1 MNTTASKVFV
11 FNVLGLFAAISV
23 LLLAQGLTHPEKA
36 EAYPAIKH
44 TTGFQQVCHQS
55 AVGNFDPIVSA
66 RSRPDPDQPPPFGHR
81 HVFFGATAIN
91 NFYTKEPP
99 ELPLVT
105 TGPYPIYNADG
116 TLNDM
121 SQFYRYSTTE
131 ELQAGTS
138 NCKFK
143 STYPNTNK
151 SAYWAP
157 DLMLK
162 NGKGAGI
169 QSAHVYY
176 RAGNLTD
183 AEIAKMEA
191 FPPGLKMIVGP
202 NVPDSSVFWTC
213 NLGTGKDGDTRYDH
227 PQNCIGGSYNTLHI
241 FFPQC
246 GNGDLA
252 TLDPDNPNTY
262 PVNDHRSHMAF
273 PVNGQCP
280 PDHPVVYPRINFAV
294 QYQAQNA
301 AGAQLSSGD
310 AYTSAHTDAF
320 EAWDQ
325 QNLQALIDKCI
336 KSGVNC
342 GVEPQP

>member
-1 MNTTASKVFV
+1 MNTTALKVFV
-11 FNVLGLFAAISV
+11 FNVLGLFAAICG

-55 AVGNFDPIVSA
+55 AVGNFDPIVSDH
-66 RSRPDPDQPPPFGHR
+66 SLDPDQPPPVGHR

-91 NFYTKEPP
+91 NFYTGPTATPP
-99 ELPLVT
+99 NG
-105 TGPYPIYNADG
+105 GPYPIYNANG

-131 ELQAGTS
+131 DLQAGTS

-143 STYPNTNK
+143 STYRNTNK

-162 NGKGAGI
+162 NGKWAGI

-176 RAGNLTD
+176 RAGNLSD

-191 FPPGLKMIVGP
+191 FPPGLKMIVR
-202 NVPDSSVFWTC
+202 NVPDSSVYWTC

-246 GNGDLA
+246 GNGDLD
-252 TLDPDNPNTY
+252 TVDPNKY

-273 PVNGQCP
+273 PGKDGQCP
-280 PDHPVVYPRINFAV
+280 EKYPIVYPRINFAV

-310 AYTSAHTDAF
+310 AYTEAHTDAF
-320 EAWDQ
+320 EAWGDQ
-325 QNLQALIDKCI
+325 QNLQDLIDKCI

>member
-1 MNTTASKVFV
+1 MNTTALKVFV
-11 FNVLGLFAAISV
+11 FNVLGLFAAICG

-44 TTGFQQVCHQS
+44 TTGFQQVCQQS
-55 AVGNFDPIVSA
+55 AVGTFDPIVSW
-66 RSRPDPDQPPPFGHR
+66 DQPNAGHR
-81 HVFFGATAIN
+81 HVFFGNTAI
-91 NFYTKEPP
+91 K
-99 ELPLVT
+99 
-105 TGPYPIYNADG
+105 YNS
-116 TLNDM
+116 TL
-121 SQFYRYSTTE
+121 QT
-131 ELQAGTS
+131 LQAGTS

-151 SAYWAP
+151 SAYWVP

-183 AEIAKMEA
+183 AEIDKMEA
-191 FPPGLKMIVGP
+191 FPQGLKMIVD

-227 PQNCIGGSYNTLHI
+227 PQNCIGNSYNTLHI

-246 GNGDLA
+246 GTGA
-252 TLDPDNPNTY
+252 LDTPPDDPNTS
-262 PVNDHRSHMAF
+262 VNENDHRSHMAF
-273 PVNGQCP
+273 PLQNGQCP
-280 PDHPVVYPRINFAV
+280 PDHPIVYPRINFAV

-301 AGAQLSSGD
+301 VGAQLSSGD
-310 AYTSAHTDAF
+310 AYTSAHADAF
-320 EAWDQ
+320 EVWNKE
-325 QNLQALIDKCI
+325 NLQALIDKCI
-336 KSGVNC
+336 RSGANC
-342 GVEPQP
+342 GVTP

>member
-1 MNTTASKVFV
+1 MNTTALKVFV
-11 FNVLGLFAAISV
+11 FNVLGLFAAICG

-55 AVGNFDPIVSA
+55 AVGTFDPIVSPGQEPA
-66 RSRPDPDQPPPFGHR
+66 GHR
-81 HVFFGATAIN
+81 HVFFGNTAISN
-91 NFYTKEPP
+91 DST
-99 ELPLVT
+99 
-105 TGPYPIYNADG
+105 IAD
-116 TLNDM
+116 L
-121 SQFYRYSTTE
+121 
-131 ELQAGTS
+131 LAGTS

-143 STYPNTNK
+143 STYANTNK
-151 SAYWAP
+151 SAYWVP
-157 DLMLK
+157 DLLLR

-176 RAGNLTD
+176 RAGNLSD
-183 AEIAKMEA
+183 AEIAKMQA
-191 FPPGLKMIVGP
+191 FPQGLKMIVH
-202 NVPDSSVFWTC
+202 NVPDSNVYWTC
-213 NLGTGKDGDTRYDH
+213 NLGTGKDGDTRYDY

-246 GNGDLA
+246 GNGDLD
-252 TLDPDNPNTY
+252 TVDPNKY

-273 PVNGQCP
+273 PGKDGQCP
-280 PDHPVVYPRINFAV
+280 EKYPIVYPRINFAV

-310 AYTSAHTDAF
+310 AYTEAHTDAF
-320 EAWDQ
+320 EAWGDQ
-325 QNLQALIDKCI
+325 QNLQDLIDKCI

-342 GVEPQP
+342 GKAP

>member
-11 FNVLGLFAAISV
+11 FNVLGLLAAISV

-55 AVGNFDPIVSA
+55 AVGTFDPIVSPGQENA
-66 RSRPDPDQPPPFGHR
+66 GHR
-81 HVFFGATAIN
+81 HVFFGNTAISKDS
-91 NFYTKEPP
+91 T
-99 ELPLVT
+99 
-105 TGPYPIYNADG
+105 IAD
-116 TLNDM
+116 L
-121 SQFYRYSTTE
+121 
-131 ELQAGTS
+131 LAGTS

-151 SAYWAP
+151 SAYWVP

-176 RAGNLTD
+176 RAGNLSD
-183 AEIAKMEA
+183 AEIAKMQP
-191 FPPGLKMIVGP
+191 FPQDLKMVVR
-202 NVPDSSVFWTC
+202 NVPDSNVFWTC

-246 GNGDLA
+246 GTGATDSGDS
-252 TLDPDNPNTY
+252 TY
-262 PVNDHRSHMAF
+262 ISHMAF

-280 PDHPVVYPRINFAV
+280 ADHPVVFPRINFAV

-310 AYTSAHTDAF
+310 AYTSAHADAF
-320 EAWDQ
+320 AAWDP

-342 GVEPQP
+342 GSTPSTP

>member
-1 MNTTASKVFV
+1 
-11 FNVLGLFAAISV
+11 LC
-23 LLLAQGLTHPEKA
+23 QE
-36 EAYPAIKH
+36 PA
-44 TTGFQQVCHQS
+44 
-55 AVGNFDPIVSA
+55 
-66 RSRPDPDQPPPFGHR
+66 GHR
-81 HVFFGATAIN
+81 HVFFGNTAISN
-91 NFYTKEPP
+91 DST
-99 ELPLVT
+99 
-105 TGPYPIYNADG
+105 IAD
-116 TLNDM
+116 L
-121 SQFYRYSTTE
+121 
-131 ELQAGTS
+131 LAGTA

-151 SAYWAP
+151 SAYWVP
-157 DLMLK
+157 DLLLR

-183 AEIAKMEA
+183 AEIAKMQP
-191 FPPGLKMIVGP
+191 FPQGLKMIVH
-202 NVPDSSVFWTC
+202 NVPDSKVFWTC
-213 NLGTGKDGDTRYDH
+213 NLGTGKDGDTRYDY

-246 GNGDLA
+246 GTGA
-252 TLDPDNPNTY
+252 LDGRSDDPNT
-262 PVNDHRSHMAF
+262 PDIDESEHISHMAF

-280 PDHPVVYPRINFAV
+280 ADHPVVFPRINYAV

-310 AYTSAHTDAF
+310 AYTSAHADAF
-320 EAWDQ
+320 EAWDP

-342 GVEPQP
+342 GSTP

>member
-44 TTGFQQVCHQS
+44 TTGFQQVCQQS
-55 AVGNFDPIVSA
+55 AVGTFDPIVSWGQA
-66 RSRPDPDQPPPFGHR
+66 NAGHR
-81 HVFFGATAIN
+81 HVFFGNTAIK
-91 NFYTKEPP
+91 Y
-99 ELPLVT
+99 
-105 TGPYPIYNADG
+105 DS
-116 TLNDM
+116 TL
-121 SQFYRYSTTE
+121 QT
-131 ELQAGTS
+131 LQAGTS

-151 SAYWAP
+151 SAYWVP

-183 AEIAKMEA
+183 AEIDKMEP
-191 FPPGLKMIVGP
+191 FPPGLKMIVR

-246 GNGDLA
+246 GTGA
-252 TLDPDNPNTY
+252 LDGVKPDYN
-262 PVNDHRSHMAF
+262 SHMAF
-273 PVNGQCP
+273 PMNNGQCP
-280 PDHPVVYPRINFAV
+280 PDHPHVYPRINYAV

-310 AYTSAHTDAF
+310 AYTEAHADAF
-320 EAWDQ
+320 EVWEPA
-325 QNLQALIDKCI
+325 NLQALIDKCI
-336 KSGVNC
+336 RSGVNC
-342 GVEPQP
+342 GATP